1 MQLRSNTGVTSD
13 RPLDVTD
20 KDYLEE
26 AICGLQS
33 IVSEQF
39 ASMGLM
45 EIEVSN
51 TNIEQITEML
61 PPFHAFLLGRLTTLM
76 DLHKELYG
84 ENRLLSWVKKPELN

>member
-1 MQLRSNTGVTSD
+1 MQLRGDTRVTSD
-13 RPLDVTD
+13 RPLEVTD

-26 AICGLQS
+26 AICGLQA

-39 ASMGLM
+39 AAMGLM
-45 EIEVSN
+45 EVEVSN

-84 ENRLLSWVKKPELN
+84 ENRLLPWVKKPDLN